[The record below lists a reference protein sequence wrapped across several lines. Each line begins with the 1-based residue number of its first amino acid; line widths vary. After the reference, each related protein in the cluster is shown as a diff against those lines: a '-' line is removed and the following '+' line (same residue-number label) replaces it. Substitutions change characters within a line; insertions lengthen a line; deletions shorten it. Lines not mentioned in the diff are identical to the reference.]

1 MCNERLQWRTAEHNT
16 GECNCGVTTPRCF
29 RSTETFIRS
38 SHHTSSPAS
47 ASGNPVQ
54 PRREVQLR
62 RFTRVPACVV
72 VTSQWVLHVVAHMAQ
87 EGEALTGADG
97 EPLSAPA
104 VLSTASSATPLPEAL
119 SFGTGT
125 FAAAVEN
132 GDNDNGDERAAAA
145 VPPLALAETKGMP
158 RNALSPPRI
167 VKRGTSSTSS
177 VGEAARGVGVGQ
189 GVGASQAVEAFP
201 EFNMRPSRSQVRL
214 YESGSCWACGVM
226 FVSSK
231 ARVLIRDE

>member
-87 EGEALTGADG
+87 EGEALLHFVF
-97 EPLSAPA
+97 LSRELLRDEGHMTYGLRYCMAMGGSIS
-104 VLSTASSATPLPEAL
+104 LDLLQL
-119 SFGTGT
+119 SF
-125 FAAAVEN
+125 N
-132 GDNDNGDERAAAA
+132 G
-145 VPPLALAETKGMP
+145 PLDSL
-158 RNALSPPRI
+158 
-167 VKRGTSSTSS
+167 
-177 VGEAARGVGVGQ
+177 
-189 GVGASQAVEAFP
+189 
-201 EFNMRPSRSQVRL
+201 
-214 YESGSCWACGVM
+214 CC
-226 FVSSK
+226 
-231 ARVLIRDE
+231 